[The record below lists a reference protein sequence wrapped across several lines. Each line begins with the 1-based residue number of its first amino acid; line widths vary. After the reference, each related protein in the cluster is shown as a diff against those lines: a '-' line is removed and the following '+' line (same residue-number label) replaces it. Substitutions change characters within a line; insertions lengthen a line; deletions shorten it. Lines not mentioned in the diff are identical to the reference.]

1 MSQLRRFLLA
11 MVVVGGLSALTLG
24 AAAAGEYGLDEP
36 LQVAEAGGDEEDSIH
51 VSDETLATSL
61 FIPFCFVGATVLV
74 FVWAIRNRARSQG
87 DEEPMPW
94 WRTREW
100 YTRGSEEDGL

>member
-1 MSQLRRFLLA
+1 MAQLRRLLLA
-11 MVVVGGLSALTLG
+11 LGVGGGLSALTLG
-24 AAAAGEYGLDEP
+24 AAAAGEHALTEP
-36 LQVAEAGGDEEDSIH
+36 VQIAEAGGEEDDSLH

-74 FVWAIRNRARSQG
+74 FIWAIRSRARRED

-100 YTRGSEEDGL
+100 YTRGMEEDGG

>member
-11 MVVVGGLSALTLG
+11 LMVVSGLCALTLG
-24 AAAAGEYGLDEP
+24 AAAAGEYALTDQP
-36 LQVAEAGGDEEDSIH
+36 QVANAGGEDDGDDLH

-61 FIPFCFVGATVLV
+61 FIPFVFVGVTLWV
-74 FVWAIRNRARSQG
+74 FVWAVRNRATAEDDIR
-87 DEEPMPW
+87 PMPW

-100 YTRGSEEDGL
+100 YTKDDDEE